1 MKRSLYLHLAWDGIR
16 KNRRLYT
23 PYLLT
28 CGGMVMMF
36 YLIHYLAALPAL
48 NKMAG
53 GRTTAM
59 MLGLGTWIVAL
70 FALLFLIY
78 TNSFLMRRRKKEFGL
93 YNILGM
99 SKGDLSRVLLW
110 ETGLVLL
117 FAMISGLAGG
127 ILLSKLAELGLI
139 RALGGGTTYAF
150 TVSADAL
157 KDALLI
163 FVPIFALIYLDN
175 LWQLRRMSAVSLM
188 KSESAGEKPP
198 KANYLLGLAG
208 VVLLAAAY
216 YIAVSIKSPLAAMAW
231 FFIAVG
237 LVIVATY
244 LLFIAGSVVLCRLLQ
259 KNKRYYYQ
267 KAHFVSVSSMAFRM
281 RRSGEGLASICILS
295 TMVLV
300 MILGAGTLYF
310 GAEDSLTARYP
321 REMNLE
327 LRFALGD
334 GINGTQTQAQA
345 EEFMDY
351 LKSVVVDH
359 GVTPSN
365 EEQYC
370 CANVTGLLKSDG
382 TLTLSNESV
391 NGADMVTLDDL
402 CNVSFVPLADY
413 NRAMHVHET
422 LEDDEVLLHCVRRT
436 YDCNTITMAD
446 GTVWR
451 VQKQVPDIMGNGDA
465 AMNVIPTVFV
475 VVPNLQKAIHCAEYE
490 LALDGGHWAAN
501 LLWSFDTD
509 VDAAAQIALN
519 DALYMAVRSGEQAE
533 TFRNYSLTQECRE
546 AERGDFYSTFGGIFF
561 LGILLSVVF
570 LAATALIIYYK
581 QITEGYEDESRFA
594 IMRKVGMTAKDI
606 RQSVNSQLLT
616 VFFLPLLTA
625 VIHTAFAFPM
635 VQRLLALFNFRNQ
648 PLMLAVAGGVV
659 LLFGLFYTLIYKATS
674 NAYYHIVSGARE
686 D

>member
-300 MILGAGTLYF
+300 MMLGAGSLYF
-310 GAEDSLTARYP
+310 GTEDSLHARYP
-321 REMNLE
+321 QQLSVY
-327 LRFALGD
+327 
-334 GINGTQTQAQA
+334 T
-345 EEFMDY
+345 DY
-351 LKSVVVDH
+351 LSDREERAYTEEKVQLVVDTVQGILDEN
-359 GVTPSN
+359 GVTVEN
-365 EEQYC
+365 EERYLS
-370 CANVTGLLKSDG
+370 ASATGLLRRG
-382 TLTLSNESV
+382 ELTLDYSQV
-391 NGADMVTLDDL
+391 NDADLSTMDALRDVA
-402 CNVSFVPLADY
+402 FIPLADY
-413 NRAMHVHET
+413 NRTMGTEET
-422 LEDDEVLLHCVRRT
+422 LAEDEALLCCVNCAF
-436 YDCNTITMAD
+436 DGDAITMRD
-446 GTVWR
+446 GTVFR
-451 VQKQVPDIMGNGDA
+451 IKKQVEKIMGSQA
-465 AMNVIPTVFV
+465 AVTNVIPALFL
-475 VVPNLQKAIHCAEYE
+475 VVPDLSRPMASIVYE
-490 LALDGGHWAAN
+490 LHN
-501 LLWSFDTD
+501 LEDECRVSFTWQFDTNL
-509 VDAAAQIALN
+509 DAAGQIALGEVIRQRVR
-519 DALYMAVRSGEQAE
+519 ALDISGEGG
-533 TFRNYSLTQECRE
+533 FYSCSVECRE
-546 AERGDFYSTFGGIFF
+546 TQRSDFYGTFAGIFF
-561 LGILLSVVF
+561 LGALLSVVF
-570 LAATALIIYYK
+570 LAATVLILYYK

-594 IMRKVGMTAKDI
+594 IMRKVGMTREDI
-606 RQSVNSQLLT
+606 RRSVDSQLRT
-616 VFFLPLLTA
+616 VFFLPLAMA
-625 VIHTAFAFPM
+625 VLHLAFAFPM
-635 VQRLLALFNFRNQ
+635 VKRMVALFNLRNL
-648 PLMLAVAGGVV
+648 PLMLAVMGVTV
-659 LLFGLFYTLIYKATS
+659 LVFAVFYAAVYRLTS
-674 NAYYHIVSGARE
+674 NAYFAIVSGARE

>member
-1 MKRSLYLHLAWDGIR
+1 MKLYLKLAWEGIR
-16 KNRRLYT
+16 KNKRLYL
-23 PYLLT
+23 PYFLT
-28 CGGMVMMF
+28 CTGMVMMVYIVL
-36 YLIHYLAALPAL
+36 YLSSMSALK
-48 NKMAG
+48 NMAG
-53 GRTTAM
+53 GRSTAQ
-59 MLGLGTWIVAL
+59 MLGFGIWIMAL
-70 FALLFLIY
+70 FALIFLLY
-78 TNSFLMRRRKKEFGL
+78 TNSFLIRRRQKEFGL

-99 SKGDLSRVLLW
+99 GKRDLCLVYLW
-110 ETGLVLL
+110 ETVLL
-117 FAMISGLAGG
+117 FAGAMTAGLLGG
-127 ILLSKLAELGLI
+127 VLLSKLAELGLL
-139 RALGGGTTYAF
+139 RMLNETALYSF
-150 TVSADAL
+150 TVSGVSLVTTA
-157 KDALLI
+157 
-163 FVPIFALIYLDN
+163 VIFAVIFGLIL
-175 LWQLRRMSAVSLM
+175 LRGLVKMYRLSAVHLLQ
-188 KSESAGEKPP
+188 SENVGEKPP
-198 KANYLLGLAG
+198 KANYLLGVAG
-208 VVLLAAAY
+208 ILLLAVAY
-216 YIAVSIKSPLAAMAW
+216 YIAVSIQNPLAALAW
-231 FFIAVG
+231 FFIAVCM
-237 LVIVATY
+237 VIVATY
-244 LLFIAGSVVLCRLLQ
+244 LLFISGSVMLCRLLQ
-259 KNKRYYYQ
+259 KNKGYYYQ
-267 KAHFVSVSSMAFRM
+267 KRHFVAVSSMAYRM
-281 RRSGEGLASICILS
+281 KRNGAGLASICILS

-334 GINGTQTQAQA
+334 GTNGTQTQTQA

-351 LKSVVVDH
+351 LKSVVADH

-382 TLTLSNESV
+382 TLTLSNEAV

-402 CNVSFVPLADY
+402 CSISFVPLADY
-413 NRAMHVHET
+413 NRAMHAHET
-422 LEDDEVLLHCVRRT
+422 LADDEVLLHCVRRT

-451 VQKQVPDIMGNGDA
+451 VQKQVSDIMGNGDA

-475 VVPNLQKAIHCAEYE
+475 VVPDLQRAIHCAEYE